1 MSFHRENVVKALRH
15 ENPVSLPRGE
25 LFLGRDF
32 LDNYFQTFKG
42 QYIRQVTL
50 AARSLGLSAVGIDLN
65 EEQPHRL
72 SAMGNYQEL
81 DEFFTIGWFQGPVSN
96 LIKHLGFFKAMIA
109 IRKSTSDF
117 SGLTAGILKTI
128 QVQCEFA
135 QTHDLCALAVT
146 DDIAGNRGLL
156 FSQTDFM
163 NRVLPSYQRMA
174 EMVKSHGLYAFFHS
188 DGDTTEIIGRLI
200 EAGYDCIHPVDNQ
213 AGLNLYG
220 LMNKFD
226 KQISFMGHID
236 LLAWNEDRI
245 KQEILRAENEF
256 KNGGLIFGSAGGL
269 SKETVKDKLGVLY
282 PQWKQ
287 KEPLS

>member
-25 LFLGRDF
+25 LFLDRDF
-32 LDNYFQTFKG
+32 LDNTFQTFKG

-72 SAMGNYQEL
+72 PATGNYQEL
-81 DEFFTIGWFQGPVSN
+81 DEFFTIGWSQGPVSH

-109 IRKSTSDF
+109 IRKSSSDF

-128 QVQCEFA
+128 HVQCEFA
-135 QTHDLCALAVT
+135 QTHGLCALAVT

-163 NRVLPSYQRMA
+163 NQVLPSYQRMA
-174 EMVKSHGLYAFFHS
+174 EMVKSHDLYAFFHS

-200 EAGYDCIHPVDNQ
+200 EAGYDCIHPVDTQ

-220 LMNKFD
+220 LIKKFD
-226 KQISFMGHID
+226 QQISFMGHID

-245 KQEILRAENEF
+245 KQEIHRAEKEC
-256 KNGGLIFGSAGGL
+256 KNGGLILGSSGGL
-269 SKETVKDKLGVLY
+269 SVETAADKLSALY
-282 PQWKQ
+282 PQGKL
-287 KEPLS
+287 KEPCL